1 MPGFEGRK
9 LGHSVCLIV
18 CSMIRRM
25 PAQMPSNM
33 RTPPAVRSALPLS
46 YRVTTTILVIVLGV
60 SLAVIAGAWLQ
71 ERSNRDRRR
80 VTQAREISEKA
91 APAPGLRQV
100 HTGAKPTAKNSESR
114 RLNEVEE
121 RLPVADDDRSA
132 VPAVHGQQV
141 DGEREAFLKKT
152 QGLMSSRYR
161 EQVLE
166 VIRRRYPQGLRPIA
180 KPDQAGGREGNKPWQ
195 WLSNGRVD
203 VWRVQRDG
211 GGYSDLWKE
220 DGWRYHASFDE
231 KGMPEAISL
240 DPEAGDRPQ
249 KGTLFFN
256 KNGVEHAIV
265 WMDMQNDTPRL
276 LAEFVATSGGV
287 KYRYYEA
294 NRVVDYD
301 QDLKPVN
308 IYRPVG
314 DGVRYQRLDA
324 EGKPIDLWES
334 TGPARLERV
343 GTI

>member
-1 MPGFEGRK
+1 M
-9 LGHSVCLIV
+9 SV
-18 CSMIRRM
+18 
-25 PAQMPSNM
+25 QMPSNK
-33 RTPPAVRSALPLS
+33 RTTPAVRSSVPLS
-46 YRVTTTILVIVLGV
+46 YRLTTTILVIILGV

-80 VTQAREISEKA
+80 ATPAREYSETA
-91 APAPGLRQV
+91 APDRGVRESL
-100 HTGAKPTAKNSESR
+100 TGEKPLAKNPVTTRVNQVGEGLSVALDDET
-114 RLNEVEE
+114 EV
-121 RLPVADDDRSA
+121 A
-132 VPAVHGQQV
+132 AVHGGQAEN
-141 DGEREAFLKKT
+141 EREAFLKKT

-166 VIRRRYPQGLRPIA
+166 VIRQRYPQGLRPIA
-180 KPDQAGGREGNKPWQ
+180 KPDQSGGREAAKPWQ

-220 DGWRYHASFDE
+220 DGWRYHASFDDR
-231 KGMPEAISL
+231 GMPEAISL

-265 WMDMQNDTPRL
+265 WMDMQNETPRL
-276 LAEFVATSGGV
+276 LAEFVATSSGV

-308 IYRPVG
+308 VYLPVG